1 MEIKKSPK
9 ADLENKKT
17 TSILIGLVVA
27 LGLTFVAFEWAEQ
40 DITVYEDALI
50 EAVAEDED
58 MIEVTFRDETPPPP
72 PPP

>member
-1 MEIKKSPK
+1 MEVKKSPK

-40 DITVYEDALI
+40 DITVYEEALI
-50 EAVAEDED
+50 EAIAEDEEL
-58 MIEVTFRDETPPPP
+58 IEVTCT
-72 PPP
+72 